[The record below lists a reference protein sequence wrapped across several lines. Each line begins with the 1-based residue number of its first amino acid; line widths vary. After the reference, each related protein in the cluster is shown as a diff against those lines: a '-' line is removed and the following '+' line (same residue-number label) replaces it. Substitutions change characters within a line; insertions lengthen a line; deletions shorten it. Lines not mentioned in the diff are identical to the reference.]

1 MSEGDACLVLFVC
14 SRSWLPTPHMETDLL
29 IDTSMAES
37 SMSEIDIDAP
47 TSGVANIDAPRR
59 RVANGLAETASTDE
73 DLIDI
78 NTDSQFDYPD
88 IADKSHGM

>member
-1 MSEGDACLVLFVC
+1 MSEGDSCPVLFVC

-29 IDTSMAES
+29 IDTMAES

>member
-1 MSEGDACLVLFVC
+1 
-14 SRSWLPTPHMETDLL
+14 METDLL

-37 SMSEIDIDAP
+37 SMSE
-47 TSGVANIDAPRR
+47 VNIDAPSS

-88 IADKSHGM
+88 IADKSHGMCWPRIVIVTYWLT